1 MFEFVQACLE
11 QRRSFDLYHSALV
24 VCVPA
29 GRFVIEMAPVSD
41 APAPTRGVV
50 GEGPVGSR
58 YVARFRLFRYELR
71 RWKDGLIPDADEA
84 VASPRRLNVH
94 QGQAQRV
101 LDLVP
106 VVPRPVW
113 GRDELATGEM

>member
-1 MFEFVQACLE
+1 MSSAGQIDLYWLPLGAGGRSVRLNGQVFEFVQACLE

-29 GRFVIEMAPVSD
+29 GSFVIEMAPVSD

-71 RWKDGLIPDADEA
+71 RWKDGLIPDAD
-84 VASPRRLNVH
+84 RRSQVR
-94 QGQAQRV
+94 A
-101 LDLVP
+101 
-106 VVPRPVW
+106 
-113 GRDELATGEM
+113 A